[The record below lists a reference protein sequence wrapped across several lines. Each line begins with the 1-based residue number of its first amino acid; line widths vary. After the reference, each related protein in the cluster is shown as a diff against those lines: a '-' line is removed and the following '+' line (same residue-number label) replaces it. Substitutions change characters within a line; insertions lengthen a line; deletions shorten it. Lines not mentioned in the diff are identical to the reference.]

1 MSVLTSLAES
11 AARRFGADGLFWLQE
26 ESLAK
31 PAIVLMGLWSAGS
44 SMVIWLA
51 GLKSVPKQLYEA
63 AEIDGAGRI
72 ARFIRITLPMLT
84 PYIFF
89 NLVMGIIGAF
99 QIFTQAYVM
108 TEGGPADSTLFYV
121 YYLFNNAFRYFR
133 MGYASAMAWDP
144 VRHYSH
150 FDAHSVQARPALGS
164 LRIERLFMN
173 RARLKRAAQHAVLI
187 FGSVLFALPFI
198 WLVSTSLKWDRE
210 LFMEPS
216 SWFDRLRPRLPYR
229 VLRTP
234 YIAERDTLPF
244 QKPSSM
250 DERKWQALRGSLESL
265 LWEEAQ
271 QVLTRRDYPD
281 AARNALRTHIARDLW
296 RQIAAEKPK
305 ALWNESEERIKAE
318 IANSVSYE
326 KIESA
331 WNRLYRSIRLGTP
344 SVQSIDRSE
353 YKAEDGKWSASR
365 GGSLISPRETLRSA
379 QEIWTDYQRAPA
391 PPYASYYAYEIDSPV
406 QSSDLRAVIV
416 PIRADESYHHFTAEV
431 VAGGETYVSKK
442 PFILQNY
449 GWNETL
455 FQLRGE
461 PSDREAIPLEKTDRA
476 SSVGKSGR
484 AKIVLTLH
492 RAPYLLAAFRKFS
505 RNYSEAASFVSFWRY
520 VLNTAIVTA
529 LSVAAQLL
537 SCSLAA
543 YAFARLRWPGRDKL
557 FFLLICT
564 MMLPPQVTMV
574 PLFILARNLGCTTR
588 CIRCGVLRC
597 LGARFLFF

>member
-1 MSVLTSLAES
+1 
-11 AARRFGADGLFWLQE
+11 
-26 ESLAK
+26 
-31 PAIVLMGLWSAGS
+31 
-44 SMVIWLA
+44 
-51 GLKSVPKQLYEA
+51 
-63 AEIDGAGRI
+63 
-72 ARFIRITLPMLT
+72 
-84 PYIFF
+84 
-89 NLVMGIIGAF
+89 
-99 QIFTQAYVM
+99 
-108 TEGGPADSTLFYV
+108 
-121 YYLFNNAFRYFR
+121 
-133 MGYASAMAWDP
+133 
-144 VRHYSH
+144 
-150 FDAHSVQARPALGS
+150 
-164 LRIERLFMN
+164 MN

-455 FQLRGE
+455 FQLQGE
-461 PSDREAIPLEKTDRA
+461 PSDREAIPLEKADRA

-492 RAPYLLAAFRKFS
+492 RAPYLLAAYRKFS

-574 PLFILARNLGCTTR
+574 PLFILARNLGLYDTLHPLWGTSLFGSAFFIFLMR
-588 CIRCGVLRC
+588 QFL
-597 LGARFLFF
+597 LGAPRDLEDAAKLDGCGFFGLYWRVILPLVKPALAAVAVLQFMGAWNDFLSPLIYISSESKMTLSLGLQLFESTHGAEYGMLMAASTVMTLPVAALFFFAQRYFIQGIALTGIRG

>member
-1 MSVLTSLAES
+1 MS
-11 AARRFGADGLFWLQE
+11 
-26 ESLAK
+26 
-31 PAIVLMGLWSAGS
+31 
-44 SMVIWLA
+44 
-51 GLKSVPKQLYEA
+51 
-63 AEIDGAGRI
+63 
-72 ARFIRITLPMLT
+72 
-84 PYIFF
+84 
-89 NLVMGIIGAF
+89 
-99 QIFTQAYVM
+99 
-108 TEGGPADSTLFYV
+108 
-121 YYLFNNAFRYFR
+121 
-133 MGYASAMAWDP
+133 
-144 VRHYSH
+144 
-150 FDAHSVQARPALGS
+150 
-164 LRIERLFMN
+164 
-173 RARLKRAAQHAVLI
+173 RARLKRAAKHAVLI

-250 DERKWQALRGSLESL
+250 DERRWQALRGSLESL

-455 FQLRGE
+455 FQLQGE
-461 PSDREAIPLEKTDRA
+461 PSDREAIPLEKADRA

-492 RAPYLLAAFRKFS
+492 RAPYLLAAYRKFS

-574 PLFILARNLGCTTR
+574 PLFILARNLGLYDTLHPLWGTSLFGSAFFIFLMR
-588 CIRCGVLRC
+588 QFL
-597 LGARFLFF
+597 LGAPRDLEDAAKLDGCGFFGLYWRVILPLVKPALAAVAVLQFMGAWNDFLSPLIYISSESKMTLSLGLQLFESTHGAEYGMLMAASTVMTLPVAALFFFAQRYFIQGIALTGIRG

>member
-1 MSVLTSLAES
+1 MS
-11 AARRFGADGLFWLQE
+11 
-26 ESLAK
+26 
-31 PAIVLMGLWSAGS
+31 
-44 SMVIWLA
+44 
-51 GLKSVPKQLYEA
+51 
-63 AEIDGAGRI
+63 
-72 ARFIRITLPMLT
+72 
-84 PYIFF
+84 
-89 NLVMGIIGAF
+89 
-99 QIFTQAYVM
+99 
-108 TEGGPADSTLFYV
+108 
-121 YYLFNNAFRYFR
+121 
-133 MGYASAMAWDP
+133 
-144 VRHYSH
+144 
-150 FDAHSVQARPALGS
+150 
-164 LRIERLFMN
+164 

-305 ALWNESEERIKAE
+305 ALWNESEEQIKAE

-331 WNRLYRSIRLGTP
+331 WSRLYRSIRLGTP

-455 FQLRGE
+455 FQLQGE

-476 SSVGKSGR
+476 SSVGKSGS

-492 RAPYLLAAFRKFS
+492 RAPYLLAAYRKFS

-574 PLFILARNLGCTTR
+574 PLFILARNLGLYDTLHPLWGTSLFGSAFFIFLMR
-588 CIRCGVLRC
+588 QFL
-597 LGARFLFF
+597 LGAPRDLEDAAKLDGCGFFGLYWRVILPLVKPALAAVAVLQFMGAWNDFLSPLIYISSESKMTLSLGLQLFESTHGAEYGMLMAASTVMTLPVAALFFFAQRYFIQGIALTGIRG